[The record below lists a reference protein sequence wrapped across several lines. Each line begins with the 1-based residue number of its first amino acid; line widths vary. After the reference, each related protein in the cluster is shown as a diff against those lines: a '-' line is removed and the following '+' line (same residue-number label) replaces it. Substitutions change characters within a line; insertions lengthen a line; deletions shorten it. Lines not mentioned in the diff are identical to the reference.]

1 MQNRKNFV
9 ISKKDCHNVYYRIF
23 NKLYKFLFISYC
35 PMILSGIGLLVCFF
49 LRQIIL
55 MWIFLS
61 FFFLFCFGLLMVAI
75 YVRAK
80 ISNRIGVEKYI
91 NKNISYCIENNK
103 LFVFENDDIIV
114 NFTIREE
121 KRLDD
126 YIIFY
131 KNERDFF
138 FVVDRETD
146 K

>member
-1 MQNRKNFV
+1 
-9 ISKKDCHNVYYRIF
+9 
-23 NKLYKFLFISYC
+23 
-35 PMILSGIGLLVCFF
+35 
-49 LRQIIL
+49 
-55 MWIFLS
+55 
-61 FFFLFCFGLLMVAI
+61 MVAT

-138 FVVDRETD
+138 FVVDRETEE
-146 K
+146 

>member
-1 MQNRKNFV
+1 
-9 ISKKDCHNVYYRIF
+9 
-23 NKLYKFLFISYC
+23 
-35 PMILSGIGLLVCFF
+35 
-49 LRQIIL
+49 
-55 MWIFLS
+55 
-61 FFFLFCFGLLMVAI
+61 MVAT

-121 KRLDD
+121 KRFDD

-138 FVVDRETD
+138 FVVDRETEE
-146 K
+146 

>member
-1 MQNRKNFV
+1 
-9 ISKKDCHNVYYRIF
+9 
-23 NKLYKFLFISYC
+23 
-35 PMILSGIGLLVCFF
+35 
-49 LRQIIL
+49 
-55 MWIFLS
+55 
-61 FFFLFCFGLLMVAI
+61 MVAI

-126 YIIFY
+126 YIFFY
-131 KNERDFF
+131 NNEWYLF

>member
-1 MQNRKNFV
+1 
-9 ISKKDCHNVYYRIF
+9 
-23 NKLYKFLFISYC
+23 
-35 PMILSGIGLLVCFF
+35 
-49 LRQIIL
+49 
-55 MWIFLS
+55 
-61 FFFLFCFGLLMVAI
+61 MVAI

>member
-1 MQNRKNFV
+1 M
-9 ISKKDCHNVYYRIF
+9 
-23 NKLYKFLFISYC
+23 
-35 PMILSGIGLLVCFF
+35 
-49 LRQIIL
+49 
-55 MWIFLS
+55 
-61 FFFLFCFGLLMVAI
+61 
-75 YVRAK
+75 
-80 ISNRIGVEKYI
+80 EKYI

>member
-1 MQNRKNFV
+1 
-9 ISKKDCHNVYYRIF
+9 
-23 NKLYKFLFISYC
+23 
-35 PMILSGIGLLVCFF
+35 
-49 LRQIIL
+49 
-55 MWIFLS
+55 
-61 FFFLFCFGLLMVAI
+61 MVAI
-75 YVRAK
+75 YVRTK

-121 KRLDD
+121 KRFDD

-138 FVVDRETD
+138 FVVDR
-146 K
+146 